1 MLAVVSQLANGVQ
14 RDLIELSKK
23 VGKVI
28 KHGLDGYQNNV
39 LSVRATEMLYNGL
52 SQTSSLCTHSSRG
65 SYCDSQP
72 WRRSRKRT
80 SSGFPSPQACSDV
93 PAGNRAS
100 RPTEDEVTEGRLLA
114 SSSLA
119 MFPPLCYV
127 VLDITGCTESSASSV
142 RDLKGN
148 TASGYDFQNKTE

>member
-1 MLAVVSQLANGVQ
+1 MTFTPNMLAVVSQLANGVQ

-72 WRRSRKRT
+72 
-80 SSGFPSPQACSDV
+80 
-93 PAGNRAS
+93 
-100 RPTEDEVTEGRLLA
+100 
-114 SSSLA
+114 
-119 MFPPLCYV
+119 
-127 VLDITGCTESSASSV
+127 
-142 RDLKGN
+142 
-148 TASGYDFQNKTE
+148 